1 MITQVIAGPL
11 TEDIQPTLPDGGAV
25 PSFCTFGLFGGS
37 HGEISSYDA
46 NRRTIEMYGY
56 KCTLLT
62 DTEVITYIIDY
73 LNRKVGLTLEEI
85 AGVVAAPFWQVIDNM
100 PEEQKEKYTYLRNVF
115 SSMLIRGLFPS
126 WRVLRR
132 NYGS

>member
-1 MITQVIAGPL
+1 MVGRC
-11 TEDIQPTLPDGGAV
+11 
-25 PSFCTFGLFGGS
+25 PSFCTLDYS
-37 HGEISSYDA
+37 VVHNGEISSYDA

-85 AGVVAAPFWQVIDNM
+85 AGVVAAPFCRLLTTCPKN
-100 PEEQKEKYTYLRNVF
+100 KRKNT
-115 SSMLIRGLFPS
+115 LILETFFHQC
-126 WRVLRR
+126 
-132 NYGS
+132 